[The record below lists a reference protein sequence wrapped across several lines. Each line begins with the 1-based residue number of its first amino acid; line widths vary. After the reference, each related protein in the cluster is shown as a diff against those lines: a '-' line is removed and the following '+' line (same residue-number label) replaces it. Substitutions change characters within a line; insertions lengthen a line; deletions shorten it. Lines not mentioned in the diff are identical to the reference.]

1 MVSIKNKKKLLILG
15 GSSDIGVELTK
26 FFLSKGWHVTV
37 HYSGKNLMFKKKLI
51 RYQNISFIKLN
62 FKNIS
67 SKNIDKKIKVLS
79 KNNYHSVVNLIGY
92 LKNNKFLNLK
102 YNDINETFKI
112 NTFIPILIQKNIMK
126 RMIKNKWGRILNCS
140 SIGIKFGGGENTF
153 AYSFS
158 KHAVEF
164 IPSIYKKLA
173 KDNVFINNLRIGVT
187 DTKIH
192 KKDRTK
198 NMKKR
203 ISLIPIKR
211 MATSAEIAKYIY
223 QLSSSENTF
232 VTGETFT
239 VAGGE

>member
-1 MVSIKNKKKLLILG
+1 MVSIKKKKKLLILG
-15 GSSDIGVELTK
+15 GSSDIGIELTK
-26 FFLSKGWHVTV
+26 FFLNKGWHVTV
-37 HYSGKNLMFKKKLI
+37 HYSGENLMFKKKLI
-51 RYQNISFIKLN
+51 GYQNINFIKLN

-67 SKNIDKKIKVLS
+67 EKNIDKKIKVFS
-79 KNNYHSVVNLIGY
+79 KNNYHSVVNLVGY
-92 LKNNKFLNLK
+92 LKDNKFLNLK
-102 YNDINETFKI
+102 YNVINESFKI
-112 NTFIPILIQKNIMK
+112 NTFIPILIQKNVMK
-126 RMIKNKWGRILNCS
+126 QMIKNKWGRILNCS

-158 KHAVEF
+158 KYAVEF

-173 KDNVFINNLRIGVT
+173 KDNIFINNLRIGVT

-192 KKDRTK
+192 KKDKTK

-203 ISLIPIKR
+203 ISLIPVKR

>member
-1 MVSIKNKKKLLILG
+1 M
-15 GSSDIGVELTK
+15 
-26 FFLSKGWHVTV
+26 
-37 HYSGKNLMFKKKLI
+37 GKNFKL
-51 RYQNISFIKLN
+51 
-62 FKNIS
+62 FKYRN
-67 SKNIDKKIKVLS
+67 KIW
-79 KNNYHSVVNLIGY
+79 
-92 LKNNKFLNLK
+92 
-102 YNDINETFKI
+102 
-112 NTFIPILIQKNIMK
+112 
-126 RMIKNKWGRILNCS
+126 RRR
-140 SIGIKFGGGENTF
+140 ENTF